1 MGPPNSDYLLTLIQ
15 GEEGREWAATKNGWK
30 NRNEDGEF
38 ILGHFPLLSKVRH
51 THHKIID

>member
-30 NRNEDGEF
+30 NKNEDGEF
-38 ILGHFPLLSKVRH
+38 SLGHFPLLS
-51 THHKIID
+51 II

>member
-15 GEEGREWAATKNGWK
+15 GEEGRKWAATKNGWK

-38 ILGHFPLLSKVRH
+38 ILGQFALLSRIRY
-51 THHKIID
+51 THQKYID